1 MKININILCVFE
13 VARSL
18 EKVASFRQKV
28 ARLFRKVARFPTKV
42 ARFFPK
48 RASSQNHQH
57 PKRKEVINMDKVID
71 FISIKKQKQDEKL
84 HKLFQKAN
92 SLQEVQEIDKLV
104 EEKTLAVQDHKLFLA
119 FLKYL
124 ELKGLEPKTVF
135 KEVLQLPKF
144 QFEARYQMN
153 WQSVVQLCFTFLA
166 ILKENDPE
174 QYLEFIV
181 TN

>member
-1 MKININILCVFE
+1 MNKI
-13 VARSL
+13 
-18 EKVASFRQKV
+18 
-28 ARLFRKVARFPTKV
+28 
-42 ARFFPK
+42 
-48 RASSQNHQH
+48 
-57 PKRKEVINMDKVID
+57 ID
-71 FISIKKQKQDEKL
+71 FISIKEQKQNEKL
-84 HKLFQKAN
+84 DKMFRKAN
-92 SLQEVQEIDKLV
+92 SLQDVQEIDKLV
-104 EEKTLAVQDHKLFLA
+104 EEKLLAVQDHKLFLA

-124 ELKGLEPKTVF
+124 ELKELDPQSVF

-144 QFEARYQMN
+144 QFEERYQMN

>member
-1 MKININILCVFE
+1 MEEIVKL
-13 VARSL
+13 L
-18 EKVASFRQKV
+18 E
-28 ARLFRKVARFPTKV
+28 
-42 ARFFPK
+42 
-48 RASSQNHQH
+48 
-57 PKRKEVINMDKVID
+57 
-71 FISIKKQKQDEKL
+71 EKL
-84 HKLFQKAN
+84 R
-92 SLQEVQEIDKLV
+92 
-104 EEKTLAVQDHKLFLA
+104 AVHDHKLFLA

-124 ELKGLEPKTVF
+124 ELKELDPQSVF

-144 QFEARYQMN
+144 QFEERYQMN

>member
-1 MKININILCVFE
+1 MSCTN
-13 VARSL
+13 
-18 EKVASFRQKV
+18 
-28 ARLFRKVARFPTKV
+28 RLGS
-42 ARFFPK
+42 PK
-48 RASSQNHQH
+48 G
-57 PKRKEVINMDKVID
+57 KEVINMDKVID
-71 FISIKKQKQDEKL
+71 FISIKQQKHDEKL
-84 HKLFQKAN
+84 DKLFRKAN
-92 SLQEVQEIDKLV
+92 SLKEVHQIDKLV
-104 EEKTLAVQDHKLFLA
+104 EEKALVVQDHKLFLA

-124 ELKGLEPKTVF
+124 ELKDLAPQAIF
-135 KEVLQLPKF
+135 KEVLQLPKY